1 VRHLPCVVAIVAV
14 TAVTRVGAHDES
26 VGARFVESTGI
37 DAGDCLDHDSP
48 CLSVI
53 YALAHAEPGNTVKV
67 GAGVFDMSAVDPES
81 YIHGVIR
88 ATGGY
93 SDVDHYA
100 ESRPDQIQSIVV
112 GVDRK
117 YRNALA
123 VRGFYWSESA
133 AAAARGEITFAGGSA
148 LQSAAVGPAQCVQ
161 GSAGPFPCRNLDF
174 VAQIPLSQFS
184 SRPVSAADLWGF
196 RDLNDGREYA
206 IIGLRNGTA
215 IVDVTD
221 AANPREVVTIPG
233 NTSPWREVKVY
244 QIRDAVANRWRAYAY
259 VTTEAANSGLQV
271 IDLSGLP
278 STAALANT
286 LLDTGSQHTL
296 YVSNIDYETNASN
309 NPSLAPT
316 LYLAGASI
324 NGGSWRAYSLANP
337 VAPQLVGTSPTTHY
351 MHDSTGLVRSGPVLT
366 GCAPGHDPCDVLVDF
381 DVDQIELWDVTN
393 KALPVL
399 VGTATNPG
407 NRYIHSG
414 WPSATGSF
422 VIFHDE
428 LEEIQNGTRTRIY
441 TLDLTGSL
449 ANPSVSIS
457 YEGPTTTTDHNG
469 YIRGPYYYVS
479 HYRRGL
485 VVFKPLSTAELK
497 ETAYFDTY
505 LTPSANVAGTDG
517 AWGVY
522 PFLGS
527 RNILVSDIENG
538 LFIVHDP
545 SLDFDR
551 LPGRIG
557 FSEASTTAD
566 EGVGTLNVPVRRVIG
581 AAGMVTVDYVTT
593 GGSATEGTD
602 YTAARGTLTWSHADM
617 EDKVIAIPVRE
628 DSTAESA
635 ETFTITL
642 SNLTGAVGAP
652 TMDGSN
658 TLTVTLADNDV
669 ASPSGGSSGGGG
681 GGGGG
686 AADPLLLALLVA
698 ARFGRRLLKQ
708 RPAIAG

>member
-1 VRHLPCVVAIVAV
+1 MRCIPQIVAIVVAAASAGV
-14 TAVTRVGAHDES
+14 AAHDES
-26 VGARFVESTGI
+26 LGARFVQLDGV

-48 CLSVI
+48 CLSVT
-53 YALAHAEPGNTVKV
+53 YALAKAEPGNTVKV
-67 GAGVFDMSAVDPES
+67 GAGVFDMSGVDPES
-81 YIHGVIR
+81 YIHGAIR

-93 SDVDHYA
+93 SDIDHYA
-100 ESRPDQIQSIVV
+100 ESRPDQVKSIVV
-112 GVDRK
+112 GIDRK

-133 AAAARGEITFAGGSA
+133 AAAARGEISFANGSA
-148 LQSAAVGPAQCVQ
+148 LQSAAVGPAPCVQ

-174 VAQIPLSQFS
+174 VAQVPLAQFS
-184 SRPVSAADLWGF
+184 SHPVSAADLWGF

-206 IIGLRNGTA
+206 IVGLRNGTA

-244 QIRDAVANRWRAYAY
+244 QVKDTAANRWRAYAY

-296 YVSNIDYETNASN
+296 YVSNVNYETNVA
-309 NPSLAPT
+309 NPGPLPPT
-316 LYLAGASI
+316 LYLAGANV
-324 NGGSWRAYSLANP
+324 NGGSWRAYSLTNP

-351 MHDSTGLVRSGPVLT
+351 MHDSTGFTRSGTVANP
-366 GCAPGHDPCDVLVDF
+366 CIAGHDPCDLLVDF
-381 DVDQIELWDVTN
+381 DVDQVELWDVTN

-414 WPSATGSF
+414 WPTTSGSF

-449 ANPSVSIS
+449 ANPSVYIS

-469 YIRGPYYYVS
+469 YMRGPYYYVS
-479 HYRRGL
+479 HYRRGV
-485 VVFKPLSTAELK
+485 VVFKPLFPAELK
-497 ETAYFDTY
+497 EVAYFDTY

-557 FSEASTTAD
+557 FSEATTIAD
-566 EGVGTLNVPVRRVIG
+566 EGVGTLNVPVRRVTG
-581 AAGMVTVDYVTT
+581 GWSMVTVDYVTT

-602 YTAARGTLTWSHADM
+602 YTAARGTLTWSNADM
-617 EDKVIAIPVRE
+617 EDKIITIPVGE
-628 DSTAESA
+628 DSTVEGS
-635 ETFTITL
+635 ETLTITL
-642 SNLTGAVGAP
+642 SNLTGVGATP
-652 TMDGSN
+652 TIDGSN

-669 ASPSGGSSGGGG
+669 APPPSGGSSGG

-686 AADPLLLALLVA
+686 AADPLLLALLVV
-698 ARFGRRLLKQ
+698 ARFGRRALQ
-708 RPAIAG
+708 RRPANAG